1 MDLASGGR
9 RLGAGA
15 LVAVVLAAVAVLWK
29 LGYIGPDATSVI
41 VSPAPAS
48 AAAAGSGP
56 KIVAGY
62 GLPIGFGDGDS
73 HVINPVTG
81 DYREV
86 AGNLHT
92 VSPDLRWA
100 VVSVE
105 RVGELPQAFDFWL
118 YDTVLGRRTLHLGQ
132 LPFSH
137 VSWSADG
144 RWLSFARVK
153 LVNKQDSCVDQVRF
167 VEVETSRE
175 HQVALDCDHGRVAP
189 LGWTTD
195 NVGLSFS
202 TTVVQPTGEVIN
214 SSGMSAVYGPAPAAK
229 AGLAQLAGDG
239 AQVFLAPAAVL
250 PAAAAAKAVPMPS

>member
-1 MDLASGGR
+1 MDLASGSK

-15 LVAVVLAAVAVLWK
+15 VVAVVLVAVAVLWK

-41 VSPAPAS
+41 VSPAPVS

-73 HVINPVTG
+73 HVIDPLTG

-86 AGNLHT
+86 EGNLHT
-92 VSPDLRWA
+92 VSPDLHWA
-100 VVSVE
+100 VVSIE
-105 RVGELPQAFDFWL
+105 RPGELPQAFDFWL
-118 YDTVLGRRTLHLGQ
+118 FDTVTGRRTLHLGQ

-153 LVNKQDSCVDQVRF
+153 LVNKQDSCVDEVRF

-175 HQVALDCDHGRVAP
+175 HKVPLDCDYGRVAP

-195 NVGLSFS
+195 NVGLSFG

-214 SSGMSAVYGPAPAAK
+214 SSGMSAVYGPDPAAK
-229 AGLAQLAGDG
+229 AGLSQLAGDG
-239 AQVFLAPAAVL
+239 AQVFLAPAAAL
-250 PAAAAAKAVPMPS
+250 PEAAAAKAVPMPL